1 MTRVRRGEGIDTFDG
16 MRVMSLGA
24 HGAESCHKAY
34 VLIKKSS
41 VGRTVF
47 SLVRNRFLLLLF
59 LFATFANAGIDR
71 ADSLPRDFRFRATRD
86 GLPWTQK

>member
-1 MTRVRRGEGIDTFDG
+1 MTRVRPGEGIDTFDG
-16 MRVMSLGA
+16 MRIMSLGS

-47 SLVRNRFLLLLF
+47 SLVRNRFLLLLL
-59 LFATFANAGIDR
+59 LFATSANAATDR
-71 ADSLPRDFRFRATRD
+71 ADSLPRDFRFKATRD
-86 GLPWTQK
+86 GLPLTQK